1 MSELLTKQAML
12 DFVSDMFVK
21 KMPFNKE
28 LGLKVTSLDYDNVE
42 ITFDWQDKFIGNPQ
56 KQILHGGV
64 IASVLDVAGG
74 IISIASMVK
83 RSEATNLAAFAHDMR
98 RAGTIDLRTDYL
110 RPGLGKS
117 FTATACIIR
126 SGTRV
131 CVCRMELH
139 NEEGTHIAFGTG
151 TYLVDMS

>member
-1 MSELLTKQAML
+1 MSEPLTKQAML
-12 DFVSDMFVK
+12 DFVSNMFVND
-21 KMPFNKE
+21 MPFNQD
-28 LGLKVTSLDYDNVE
+28 LGLKVAALDYDSVE

-56 KQILHGGV
+56 KKILHGGV

-74 IISIASMVK
+74 ILSIAGMVK
-83 RSEATNLAAFAHDMR
+83 RSEATDLPSFAHDMR

-110 RPGLGKS
+110 RPGLGKH
-117 FTATACIIR
+117 FTATACVIR

>member
-1 MSELLTKQAML
+1 MSEPISKQTML
-12 DFVSDMFVK
+12 DFVSNMFVER
-21 KMPFNKE
+21 MPFNKE
-28 LGLKVTSLDYDNVE
+28 LGLNVTAFDFERVE
-42 ITFDWQDKFIGNPQ
+42 ICFDWQDKFIGNPQ

-74 IISIASMVK
+74 LMSIAGMVN
-83 RSEATNLAAFAHDMR
+83 RSEAVDLKAFAHDMR
-98 RAGTIDLRTDYL
+98 RAGTIDMRTDYL
-110 RPGLGKS
+110 RPGLGKQ
-117 FTATACIIR
+117 FTATACVIR